1 MYLISELVDMEVER
15 GEAAGDVKIG
25 SCIFNAS
32 VRTSFHRPLTL
43 SKSDR

>member
-32 VRTSFHRPLTL
+32 VRTSFSHRPLIE
-43 SKSDR
+43 K